1 MIPNPGTVSNW
12 RNHRDF
18 QLSVENIIDPRKS
31 NNPSP
36 IIIDQK
42 FCVRNVE
49 NRIIARVTNG
59 NETHG
64 NSEAIEKIP
73 GKIPTKSTITATKAM
88 TSNTTG
94 YVTAPINLLLNV

>member
-73 GKIPTKSTITATKAM
+73 
-88 TSNTTG
+88 
-94 YVTAPINLLLNV
+94 